1 MLEQPAQGLELTA
14 EQRRNLGHVYRMI
27 LGWRRERKNKAVSQS
42 ASESMPEKQQTQQ
55 PKSDSAEQTE
65 SES

>member
-1 MLEQPAQGLELTA
+1 MLEQPAQGIELTA

-27 LGWRRERKNKAVSQS
+27 LGWRRDRKIKPVSQP
-42 ASESMPEKQQTQQ
+42 ASESLPEEHPSLQT
-55 PKSDSAEQTE
+55 KSDSAEQTE